1 MSRHIGRTIFFVLT
15 LGTTAALAA
24 AAPDVQDHNNTPGVR
39 DPNVTQGNIQTTICV
54 AGYTETVRPHLP
66 ITNAIKK
73 KQIAA
78 FGYSDKKMADYEE
91 DHLISLEIGGSPA
104 DESNLWPEHYSG
116 KWGART
122 KDILETE
129 LRRRVCSDATDSDH
143 ISLAEAQS
151 AMADNWVTAFD
162 KYICHRRPKLTANM
176 KAHC

>member
-1 MSRHIGRTIFFVLT
+1 MSRYISLTVLFSLM
-15 LGTTAALAA
+15 LGATGVLAS
-24 AAPDVQDHNNTPGVR
+24 AAPDVQNSSSTPGVR
-39 DPNVTQGNIQTTICV
+39 DPNVTKGNIQTTICV

-66 ITNAIKK
+66 VTNAIKR

-104 DESNLWPEHYSG
+104 DERNLWPEHYSG

-122 KDILETE
+122 KDILESE
-129 LRRRVCSDATDSDH
+129 LHRRVCSAANNPDH
-143 ISLAEAQS
+143 ISLAEAQR

-162 KYICHRRPKLTANM
+162 KYVCHRTPKLTANM
-176 KAHC
+176 KTHC